1 MLFTRLLAALALFV
15 MLGCGPQAP
24 CWTAAHPD
32 KGYRDLITGAVQL
45 VHDKFPEWY
54 DEKVVLGLDL
64 ENKEDLAY
72 TTRNEEGTTFIKLT
86 QKALNLC
93 TEEDLASVILHE
105 SVHAKLWDE
114 IEALVPDPDICNHI
128 RHELTANL
136 AVAFAYYELGYSPKM
151 LSLALDLY
159 DYYYVEAR
167 LECKEEIY
175 RDMPTPARWKALR

>member
-1 MLFTRLLAALALFV
+1 MFTRLLAALALFV
-15 MLGCGPQAP
+15 MLGCGPQTP
-24 CWTAAHPD
+24 CWTSAHPD
-32 KGYRDLITGAVQL
+32 EGYRDFIAGAVQL

-54 DEKVVLGLDL
+54 QEEVVLTLDL
-64 ENKEDLAY
+64 EDKENLAY
-72 TTRNEEGTTFIKLT
+72 TIRGKNGTTYIKLA

-128 RHELTANL
+128 RHELNANL
-136 AVAFAYYELGYSPKM
+136 TVAFAYYELGYSPKM
-151 LSLALDLY
+151 LKMSLDLY
-159 DYYYVEAR
+159 EHFFLEAL

-175 RDMPTPARWKALR
+175 RDMPMPKVSAIVR